1 MNKEFPDFFGWA
13 VVLLALFLAL
23 IIFLISLVLFGIESV
38 QSLLKEYSG
47 ILTGII
53 AVVVAFFTIRKQT
66 QNVNRQIKTQIS
78 IAEKNRFLD
87 KKEEVVVALHKIRE
101 VRTSVIVDI
110 KRGTS
115 KTSIDEAMFVLNDF
129 NLLVFYIRDY
139 KFPLEINSLVSY
151 LNVISLLVNMLL
163 DTSETGKDF
172 FSNLDSLVEKN
183 NDDEV
188 FLELATQLNILKNSS
203 NINSWNE
210 YKKEAV
216 ELLELIGGSYG
227 NDISKKILFSNPILM
242 E

>member
-1 MNKEFPDFFGWA
+1 MKKEVPDLFWWA
-13 VVLLALFLAL
+13 VFLLASFIAL

-139 KFPLEINSLVSY
+139 KFPLEINSLVLY

-188 FLELATQLNILKNSS
+188 FLELATQLNLLKNSS